1 MSFTTGINSIDSLV
15 YGSWNSQPKTAINLT
30 YSFLNAPPRDASS
43 EDSNGF
49 AVMNSLQRDAAR
61 VALAKWAS
69 VANITF
75 SEVLGGG
82 QIQFG
87 TNDQA
92 SRSSAYAYLP
102 EPGLPTTYL
111 YLNNKASSSNN
122 FAEGSYGATV
132 MLHELG
138 HTLGLKHPG
147 NYDSG
152 GSTIGGPYLPA
163 STDTVD
169 YTQMSYNPG
178 AASSKT
184 GKYATTPM
192 LYDIQAMQYLYGANM
207 SYHAGDDVY
216 SFSASQPAMCI
227 WDAGGAD
234 TLDFSACT
242 GPVLINLNAGQFSE
256 TAPGLNNVSIAY
268 NVTLEGALAGSGGST
283 IYANAAGN
291 VLTGGAGVDLIYQG
305 AGNDRIEG
313 GLGTDTV
320 VYNGAFSQYALTR
333 SEAGVTVLGEG
344 NDFISGV
351 EFLHFSDRTINV
363 TDLPF
368 SSAVVRGTA
377 GPDRLV
383 AGPGNES
390 FDGGAGVDTVVF
402 SGLRSNY
409 DVRAAGIA
417 FGITDRVGNGGTDSL
432 TGIERLVFA
441 DGALALDTDG
451 AAGQIFRIYEA
462 AFART
467 PDESG
472 LGFWLKHYE
481 GGLSLQSIVHGFL
494 ASPEFARTYGSNTT
508 DEQYVTLL
516 YKNVLHRAPDAD
528 GYNFHLNTL
537 HTLGLSREQV
547 LLGFSESPEFKVSLV
562 AQGIMPDAIPFQ
574 VIG

>member
-1 MSFTTGINSIDSLV
+1 MAFTTGINSIDSLV

-30 YSFLNAPPRDASS
+30 YSFLNAPPRDAAS

-111 YLNNKASSSNN
+111 YLNNKSSSSNN

-207 SYHAGDDVY
+207 SYHTGDDVY
-216 SFSASQPAMCI
+216 SVSAAQPAMCI
-227 WDAGGAD
+227 WDAGGSD

-242 GPVLINLNAGQFSE
+242 GPVVINLNAGQFSE

-268 NVTLEGALAGSGGST
+268 GVTMEGAIAGSGGST
-283 IYANAAGN
+283 IYANVTTN
-291 VLTGGAGVDLIYQG
+291 NTIVGGSGADVIYQG

-320 VYNGAFSQYALTR
+320 FYNGAFSQYTLAR
-333 SEAGVTVLGEG
+333 RDGGVIVQGEG
-344 NDFISGV
+344 NDSLSGI
-351 EFLHFSDRTINV
+351 ELLHFSDRTVAVN
-363 TDLPF
+363 DLPL
-368 SSAVVRGTA
+368 AEARQTGTA
-377 GPDRLV
+377 GADRLI
-383 AGPGNES
+383 AGVGNENI
-390 FDGGAGVDTVVF
+390 DGGGGIDTLVYTGQRKDYAVSSGGASFLVNDLKSNGGVDV
-402 SGLRSNY
+402 
-409 DVRAAGIA
+409 
-417 FGITDRVGNGGTDSL
+417 L
-432 TGIERLVFA
+432 TQVERLSFA
-441 DGALALDTDG
+441 DGALALDTAG
-451 AAGQIFRIYEA
+451 APGQLYRLYQA
-462 AFART
+462 AFGRT
-467 PDESG
+467 PDEG
-472 LGFWLKHYE
+472 GFGFWLNARDRDI
-481 GGLSLQSIVHGFL
+481 SLVSIARDFVN
-494 ASPEFARTYGSNTT
+494 SPEFLRLYGSNLS
-508 DEQYVTLL
+508 DAQFVTQL
-516 YKNVLHRAPDAD
+516 YANVLHRAPDE
-528 GYNFHLNTL
+528 GGFRFHLNDLTVIGQ
-537 HTLGLSREQV
+537 TREHV
-547 LLGFSESPEFKVSLV
+547 LLNFSESPEFKASLV
-562 AQGIMPDAIPFQ
+562 GVMPEALPYQIF
-574 VIG
+574 G